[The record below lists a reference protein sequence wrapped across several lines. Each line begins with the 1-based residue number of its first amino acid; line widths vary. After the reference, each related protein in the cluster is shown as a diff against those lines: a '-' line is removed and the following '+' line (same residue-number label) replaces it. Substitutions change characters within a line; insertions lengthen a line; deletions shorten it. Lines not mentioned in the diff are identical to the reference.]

1 MLRSRV
7 SLLVAGA
14 GTLGLAIAASG
25 LALAFDPWGQ
35 SQWSYMK
42 GAELIPALADHQGV
56 YVDKSNFKLTLGTA
70 KASDPLALITKMGG
84 KEVANGAVIIRVGT
98 KLYIVD
104 GKPAGE

>member
-1 MLRSRV
+1 MPRSRV
-7 SLLVAGA
+7 SLLVAGSTA
-14 GTLGLAIAASG
+14 LGLALAASS

-42 GAELIPALADHQGV
+42 GAELVPALADNQGV
-56 YVDKSNFKLTLGTA
+56 YVDKSNFKLTLGAA
-70 KASDPLALITKMGG
+70 KASDPVALITKMGG
-84 KEVANGAVIIRVGT
+84 KEVTNGAVIFRAGN

>member
-1 MLRSRV
+1 MLRTRV
-7 SLLVAGA
+7 SYLVAGSA
-14 GTLGLAIAASG
+14 ALGFAIAASG

-35 SQWSYMK
+35 SQWSHMK

-56 YVDKSNFKLTLGTA
+56 YVDKSNFKLALGAA
-70 KASDPLALITKMGG
+70 KVSDPVALITKMGG
-84 KEVANGAVIIRVGT
+84 KEVVNGAVIFRAGN